1 MNLRKWSAVSL
12 LAALPVLAIA
22 ADREIILTN
31 IDVRGLERIST
42 GAVFS
47 NLPVDVG
54 SRFDPQRSEEIVR
67 ALYRS
72 GLFEDVSVG
81 LDGQVLVIQVTER
94 PAIANISFEGNE
106 DVETDKLEEA
116 LNSAGIAKGRV
127 FNRSVL
133 EDLERE
139 LRQQYFARGKYNV
152 KIDTSITPL
161 DNNRVDIDIK
171 IAEGV
176 VSKIKQVNVVGNRD
190 FADREI
196 LTDFNSGVPSWWA
209 VFSSKDEYSKQK
221 LAGDLETLRSHYLDK
236 GYLNFNIDS
245 TQVTIT
251 PDYRDIY
258 VNINVTEGKKY
269 TVSNVKLGGELLV
282 PEEALRKLV
291 KINAGDT
298 FSRARVVETVGAMRD
313 RLGEEGYAF
322 AKIDVV
328 PEIDEAASSVALNL
342 VVEPGRR
349 VYVRRINFRGN
360 AKTVDEVFRREMRQL
375 EGAWYSTTDV
385 NRSKT
390 RLQRLPYVEA
400 VNLEQK
406 RVPGEDDQVDLDI
419 TITERFSGSFSV
431 GAGYSQNQG
440 FLFNMS
446 LQQDNAFGT
455 GKRLA
460 LDFNNS
466 SVTRIY
472 SLSYTNPYYTLDGIS
487 RGFNAFYRTTDA
499 AEADISAYV
508 ADRWGLSVR
517 YGIPLTE
524 FDAFNF
530 SLGYEN
536 TEISTT
542 SQTPTEIL
550 DFLQQNGDSYG
561 EYVINA
567 GLTHDTRDRTV
578 FATKGNLQRLNLEAA
593 LPGSDLDYF
602 KLSYRNQLL
611 VPLTGR
617 FVLSAM
623 ADVAYGDKLRD
634 TSDLPFFEKFYAGG
648 ISSVRGYRTNSLG
661 PLSSTADPFGGNFR
675 TVANL
680 ELLFPAPFAID
691 NPSVRMGLFV
701 DAGNVFATTDD
712 FETEELRSSAG
723 VSFEWLSPIGPLVF
737 SYAKPLND
745 KPGDERQ
752 DFQFS
757 IGAQF

>member
-1 MNLRKWSAVSL
+1 MNFRKWSAVIL
-12 LAALPVLAIA
+12 LAALPALAIA
-22 ADREIILTN
+22 ADREIILSN

-54 SRFDPQRSEEIVR
+54 SRFDPQRSDEILR
-67 ALYRS
+67 SLYRS

-81 LDGQVLVIQVTER
+81 LDGQTLVIQVTER
-94 PAIANISFEGNE
+94 PAIAEISFEGNE
-106 DVETDKLEEA
+106 DIPTDKLEEA
-116 LNSAGIAKGRV
+116 LKGAGIAKGRV

-139 LRQQYFARGKYNV
+139 LRQQYFAQGKYNV
-152 KIDTSITPL
+152 RIDTSVTPL
-161 DNNRVDIDIK
+161 ENNRVDIDIK

-196 LTDFNSGVPSWWA
+196 LSDFNSGVPSWWA

-221 LAGDLETLRSHYLDK
+221 LAGDLETLRSFYLDK
-236 GYLNFNIDS
+236 GYLNFNLDS

-258 VNINVTEGKKY
+258 VNVNITEGKKY
-269 TVSNVKLGGELLV
+269 TVSNVKLSGDLLV
-282 PEEALRKLV
+282 PEEELRKLV

-298 FSRARVVETVGAMRD
+298 FSRARVVESVGTVRD

-328 PEIDEAASSVALNL
+328 PEIDEAGNKVALNL

-349 VYVRRINFRGN
+349 AYVRRINFRGN

-375 EGAWYSTTDV
+375 EGAWYSTRDV

-390 RLQRLPYVEA
+390 RLQRLPYVET

-406 RVPGEDDQVDLDI
+406 RVPGEEDQVDLDV
-419 TITERFSGSFSV
+419 TITERFSGSFSI

-440 FLFNMS
+440 FLFNTS

-466 SVTRIY
+466 AVTRIY

-487 RGFNAFYRTTDA
+487 RGFNAFYRKTDA

-508 ADRWGLSVR
+508 ANRWGVSVR
-517 YGIPLTE
+517 YGVPLTE

-550 DFLQQNGDSYG
+550 DFIQNNGDTYA

-593 LPGSDLDYF
+593 IPGSDLDYY
-602 KLSYRNQLL
+602 KLSYRNQILL
-611 VPLTGR
+611 PVTGR
-617 FVLSAM
+617 IVFSAM
-623 ADVAYGDKLRD
+623 GDIAYGDKLRD

-661 PLSSTADPFGGNFR
+661 PLSSTSDPFGGNFR
-675 TVANL
+675 TLANM

-691 NPSVRMGLFV
+691 NPSVRMGVFV
-701 DAGNVFATTDD
+701 DAGNVFATHDD
-712 FETEELRSSAG
+712 FDSGELRTSAG
-723 VSFEWLSPIGPLVF
+723 ISFEWLSPIGPLVF

-745 KPGDERQ
+745 QPGDERQ